1 MPTGARACTAS
12 TAAASA
18 VQAVSSKSEGSLGFS
33 ARGPGGGGR
42 IEGTVRVGRRNTGGI
57 WRARDAP
64 GAWPSAGGDPDR
76 SRGASRGGGADAP
89 LKGLMVSLRPDE
101 EGLAGLRAR
110 LPTPAPPPRLAQP
123 SIVARLARRREFFEY
138 PTTPRRLDPRAR
150 WRPTRDAS
158 GRRHA
163 VRRHAEV
170 RARGEPRRDVC
181 RGRGGRARGSPRS
194 PRSVRRGRWS
204 SRSRTGGRAIV
215 ARFDRRDRPF
225 ETEMF
230 RSRGDS
236 SIGILAR
243 SKGGRSVERRGD
255 RTAVAE
261 SSRIRT
267 FRFARRELSRHL
279 RGRSPR
285 ARANTP
291 SRDASHATPRAM
303 SRPASAAPKRPASAA
318 SSEEANVKVILRC
331 RCVPPTTQRTPP
343 TSRRFREDDVDD
355 VAGG

>member
-1 MPTGARACTAS
+1 M
-12 TAAASA
+12 
-18 VQAVSSKSEGSLGFS
+18 GFS

-267 FRFARRELSRHL
+267 FRFARRERRHL
-279 RGRSPR
+279 RGRSP
-285 ARANTP
+285 ALAPTP
-291 SRDASHATPRAM
+291 SRDVARHARAM
-303 SRPASAAPKRPASAA
+303 SRPASAAPTPREHRLLRGGQRQGHPPVPVRPADDP
-318 SSEEANVKVILRC
+318 ANA
-331 RCVPPTTQRTPP
+331 PS
-343 TSRRFREDDVDD
+343 TSRRFREDHVDD
-355 VAGG
+355 VAAG